1 MQTKKITV
9 SYDDLH
15 TRRVENR
22 LREQDALHR
31 TRDYARMDEKSLPQ
45 ATAPATPVLL
55 RLWRNSVFAMALFG
69 LTGGVLA
76 WAFGLAFYAPHPR
89 EEAADM
95 LRDQHRIAKLVEEGI
110 LTPEIGAQAR
120 ARALEGRSNEYY
132 TAQTDPNLTE
142 AQRDQKIRELDSR
155 NKLTAFIRNVLRYG
169 VAGVM
174 IAVFLAIALPVTER
188 NVTGTIINGSVGAAL
203 GLLGGVVVSL
213 LVGKLETWVHSLA
226 ARAAAPEESRQFF
239 VQVAVWTALGLFLTI
254 APGLVMRNTKKFVI
268 GLVGGLIGGLLGG
281 VLYDTVLAATQNT
294 DFGNLRPADLVGLAA
309 IGLVGGL
316 STGLIESA
324 AKAGWVR
331 VVQGLIAGKQFI
343 LYRNPTYVG
352 SGPDCQ
358 IYLFKD
364 HKVGRRHAAFHIVAG
379 RFEIEDLPLGESTIV
394 NGRPLIGG
402 RTRLRGGD
410 RVQIGSTVLIFQ
422 EKAAAN

>member
-9 SYDDLH
+9 SYDDLK

-45 ATAPATPVLL
+45 ATPPATPLML
-55 RLWRNSVFAMALFG
+55 RVWRNSVFAMALFG
-69 LTGGVLA
+69 LAGGVLA

-120 ARALEGRSNEYY
+120 ARALEGLNNEYY
-132 TAQTDPNLTE
+132 NVQTDASLTD
-142 AQRDQKIRELDSR
+142 AQRDQKIRDLDSR

-188 NVTGTIINGSVGAAL
+188 NVTGAVINGSVGAAL
-203 GLLGGVVVSL
+203 GLLGGVIVAL
-213 LVGKLETWVHSLA
+213 LVGKLETLVNSLT
-226 ARAAAPEESRQFF
+226 ARAGTAEGGRQFF
-239 VQVAVWTALGLFLTI
+239 VQVAVWAALGLFLTI
-254 APGLVMRNTKKFVI
+254 APGLVMRNAKKFVI

-281 VLYDTVLAATQNT
+281 VLYDTVLSATQGT
-294 DFGNLRPADLVGLAA
+294 EFGKLRPADLVGLAA

-364 HKVGRRHAAFHIVAG
+364 QKVGRRHAAFHIVAG
-379 RFEIEDLPLGESTIV
+379 RYEIEDLPLGESTLV

-410 RVQIGSTVLIFQ
+410 RVQIGSTVLVFQ